1 MPGRPQAE
9 SAYTTARA
17 GGMCSQAVWRNTP
30 SHALSV
36 SSASHC
42 VASIFFS
49 RKTPKNEMFFLWK
62 VLSSSILIHAVSIH
76 PFLVLSC
83 FIAFGFINNL
93 NGPVSAPA
101 PSVAFYV
108 AKVSRRPTPLTPNA
122 KSSMS
127 TFRSLLNLA
136 NHLVCQKAR
145 VLMVPCV
152 CSPQPPGGIPG
163 SQPLLPNSLDPT
175 RPPGE
180 KNHRDIC

>member
-1 MPGRPQAE
+1 
-9 SAYTTARA
+9 
-17 GGMCSQAVWRNTP
+17 
-30 SHALSV
+30 
-36 SSASHC
+36 
-42 VASIFFS
+42 
-49 RKTPKNEMFFLWK
+49 MFFLWK

-93 NGPVSAPA
+93 NGPVSDPA

-180 KNHRDIC
+180 KNHREIC